1 MFNQET
7 PVGFV
12 GLGKMGAPMVRRLL
26 AAGFTVHGANRSQR
40 IVAELETEG
49 MKPATDAGEVARQA
63 GVIMSALPDEPSV
76 EAVTEQLLANAR
88 PGQVVVEHSTI
99 SPGLA
104 RSAAEGYAEKGV
116 RYLDAPVSG
125 GPAGAAAGTLTVMV
139 GGDPDLIA
147 DVRLV
152 LAAFGDPIRRC
163 GDIGAGQAIKLV
175 NQLLVAIHTA
185 AAAEAAA
192 FGARLGIEFETIGEV
207 LGTSFGGSAMLARNL
222 PRFAAQDYAPATPV
236 SLIKKD
242 LSLIQ
247 AQATAVGT
255 PLALGEVAEILYS
268 DATEQGLGSEDMA
281 SLYKLFASSAAL

>member
-1 MFNQET
+1 MISHDT

-26 AAGFTVHGANRSQR
+26 AAGFTVHGANRSQG
-40 IVAELETEG
+40 IVAELEGAG
-49 MKPATDAGEVARQA
+49 MTPAADPGDVATSAQ
-63 GVIMSALPDEPSV
+63 VIMSALPDEPSV
-76 EAVTEQLLANAR
+76 ELVTGQLLAAAR
-88 PGQVVVEHSTI
+88 EGQVVIEHSTI

-104 RSAAEGYAEKGV
+104 RSVAERFAAKGV

-139 GGDPDLIA
+139 GGDADLIEE
-147 DVRLV
+147 VRPV

-192 FGARLGIEFETIGEV
+192 FGAKLGIEMETIGEV

-222 PRFAAQDYAPATPV
+222 PRFAAADYGPATPV

-247 AQATAVGT
+247 GQASELDSS
-255 PLALGEVAEILYS
+255 LALGDVAETLYA
-268 DATEQGLGSEDMA
+268 DAVASGYGSEDMA
-281 SLYKLFASSAAL
+281 ALYKLFARP